1 MIWDKIKNK
10 SYILIALITVSIFFY
25 PLLFSGQ
32 TLYFRDIHAIF
43 YPMKYFLAQS
53 LKSGSIPF
61 WCPLYF
67 CGAPFMSDIQSGVFY
82 LPSLI
87 FLIFSYPLSFNL
99 YIVCHIFLCFCF
111 IYLFVREIGLSVGAA
126 IFSAIAYSYGGY
138 VLSSINLLNNLTVI
152 TWLPAMLWSYQR
164 ALTVKSLLHYILTI
178 IFLCLA
184 LLGGEPQLF
193 IFSVV

>member
-10 SYILIALITVSIFFY
+10 TYIILAFITVLIFFY

-43 YPMKYFLAQS
+43 YPMKHFLAQS

-99 YIVCHIFLCFCF
+99 YIVFHIFLCFCF
-111 IYLFVREIGLSVGAA
+111 DLVPVFVRGIRDLGLSRSWHMTG
-126 IFSAIAYSYGGY
+126 ISGGGGCQP
-138 VLSSINLLNNLTVI
+138 VL
-152 TWLPAMLWSYQR
+152 A
-164 ALTVKSLLHYILTI
+164 
-178 IFLCLA
+178 
-184 LLGGEPQLF
+184 
-193 IFSVV
+193 